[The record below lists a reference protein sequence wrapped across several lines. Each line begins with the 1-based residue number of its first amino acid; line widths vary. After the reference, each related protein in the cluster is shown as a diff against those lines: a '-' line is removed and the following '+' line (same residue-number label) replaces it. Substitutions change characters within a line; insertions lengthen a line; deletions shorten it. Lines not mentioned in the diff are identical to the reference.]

1 MKIKYVFAFLILP
14 FFTFASDLPEVKLL
28 QRYEET
34 GIDIF
39 LSEAAPENAEVH
51 YKLYSPFYK
60 TYAEDTLQTGE
71 KLYIPYG
78 TEICIWSKTKE
89 GKHSPVKHFIAEKIN
104 ENTLMQVI
112 NPVEGIW
119 NENQILFI
127 KSEPD
132 TQIMYSVDGS
142 DPEQSGLL
150 YTEPVTIEKNGAV
163 DLRIKAVDKNG
174 FSTEKKISYTVS
186 GSGKPSPKFTT
197 GNIYENLQK
206 PKNTD
211 KITILNWYF
220 IDFNFN
226 SSVYY
231 ILLNTASEEPS
242 KTELVNKYD
251 EPLFTERKEDEI
263 LYWYCEEANGGKIN
277 KLLLPKKP
285 SLLGCPLTPVNAKVE
300 LSFEDLRYTYSFD
313 VSIADKNG
321 SLKFFSSEFKNGTY
335 IFDSEIKTEKQF
347 DIKITALLDNIVH
360 GEFKANF
367 EIDKLPPEK
376 PNVIFNPSFSPA
388 NKEVKISFNE
398 SDNAE
403 LVAEIYPADYI
414 RKKNEIILTGA
425 GNEKTLY
432 SINIYNK
439 DKAGN
444 KSPPVTQE
452 FTIERNV
459 IFVDTNLK
467 NKNADGN
474 PSNPFS
480 SIREAV
486 DYINRISFLH
496 GIENSKNERWKIFL
510 RGDSILNEAV
520 LITRNIKFLP
530 AEKRSVIRFSK
541 NAGFVINGS
550 ALELEDID
558 IFRRERPEEPRE
570 VPILYISNGAV
581 KLRGVKLHLIE
592 GGAVLKAFYSHIDCS
607 ETDIISEQ
615 TNYCTIFNLNNCSAV
630 LQNTSFTGK
639 GLSAAA
645 ISCSNC
651 NIEVDSITSTLS
663 PGFTARFL
671 EAWNSEITLGKLNC
685 IRNPE
690 TQSNKDTAVW
700 YNRTSKMDL
709 KYKPI
714 VRGYAKSIER
724 EP

>member
-1 MKIKYVFAFLILP
+1 MKIKFVFAYLVLP
-14 FFTFASDLPEVKLL
+14 FFAFAFDISEVKLL
-28 QRYEET
+28 QYHQDD
-34 GIDIF
+34 GIDIS
-39 LSEAAPENAEVH
+39 LSEPTAAYAEVH
-51 YKLYSPFYK
+51 YKLYNPFYK
-60 TYAEDTLQTGE
+60 TYAEDVLQIGKT
-71 KLYIPYG
+71 LYIPYG

-89 GKHSPVKHFIAEKIN
+89 GKRSPIKHFIAEKVN
-104 ENTLMQVI
+104 EHTVMQVI
-112 NPVEGIW
+112 NPLEGIW

-150 YTEPVTIEKNGAV
+150 YTEPVIIEKTGAV
-163 DLRIKAVDKNG
+163 DLRIKAIDKNG
-174 FSTEKKISYTVS
+174 LSAEKRISYTVS
-186 GSGKPSPKFTT
+186 NAGKPSPQFTT
-197 GNIYENLQK
+197 GNSYGKLQK
-206 PKNTD
+206 PESTN

-220 IDFNFN
+220 IDFNFD
-226 SSVYY
+226 SAVYY
-231 ILLNTASEEPS
+231 VLVPASAEEPS

-251 EPLFTERKEDEI
+251 EPVFTDRKEDEI
-263 LYWYCEEANGGKIN
+263 LYWYCETEYNGKIN

-285 SLLGCPLTPVNAKVE
+285 DMVGCPLMPVNAKVE

-313 VSIADKNG
+313 ASIADKNG
-321 SLKFFSSEFKNGTY
+321 SRTFFSSEFNNGTY

-347 DIKITALLDNIVH
+347 TINITALLDGIAH
-360 GEFKANF
+360 GELKANF

-376 PNVIFNPSFSPA
+376 PNVIFTPSFSPA

-398 SDNAE
+398 SDDTE
-403 LVAEIYPADYI
+403 FVAEISPADYI

-425 GNEKTLY
+425 GNDKTLY
-432 SINIYNK
+432 SIHIYNK
-439 DKAGN
+439 DAAGN
-444 KSPPVTQE
+444 KSPPVTKE

-459 IFVDTNLK
+459 IFVDTNSK

-480 SIREAV
+480 SIQEAV
-486 DYINRISFLH
+486 DYINRMSFLY
-496 GIENSKNERWKIFL
+496 GTENVRTERWKIFL

-520 LITRNIKFLP
+520 LITRNIQFLP

-541 NAGFVINGS
+541 NAGFVVNG
-550 ALELEDID
+550 ATLELEDID
-558 IFRRERPEEPRE
+558 IFRRENPEEPRE

-581 KLRGVKLHLIE
+581 KLRGLKLHVIE
-592 GGAVLKAFYSHIDCS
+592 GGTLLKALYSHIDCS
-607 ETDIISEQ
+607 ETDIMSEQ

-630 LQNTSFTGK
+630 LQNTRFTGK
-639 GLSAAA
+639 GLSTAAL
-645 ISCSNC
+645 SCSNC
-651 NIEVDSITSTLS
+651 TIEIDSISSILK

-685 IRNPE
+685 IRDPE
-690 TQSNKDTAVW
+690 TQNNKDTAVW

>member
-1 MKIKYVFAFLILP
+1 MKIKFIFALLFLPLFAFAL
-14 FFTFASDLPEVKLL
+14 DLPEIKLL
-28 QRYEET
+28 QYYQEY
-34 GIDIF
+34 GVDIL
-39 LSEAAPENAEVH
+39 LSETAPENAEVY
-51 YKLYSPFYK
+51 YKLYNPFYK
-60 TYAEDTLQTGE
+60 TYAEDALQAGE

-89 GKHSPVKHFIAEKIN
+89 GKRSPVKHFIAEKVN
-104 ENTLMQVI
+104 ENTVMQVI
-112 NPVEGIW
+112 NPIAGVW

-150 YTEPVTIEKNGAV
+150 YTEPVTIEKNGVV
-163 DLRIKAVDKNG
+163 DLRIKAIDKNG
-174 FSTEKKISYTVS
+174 FSVEKKISYTVS
-186 GSGKPSPKFTT
+186 GSGKPSPKFNTADMYP
-197 GNIYENLQK
+197 N
-206 PKNTD
+206 PKETEYTD
-211 KITILNWYF
+211 KVTILNWYF
-220 IDFNFN
+220 INFNFD
-226 SSVYY
+226 SAVHYV
-231 ILLNTASEEPS
+231 LLKTPLKEPL
-242 KTELVNKYD
+242 KTELVNRYD
-251 EPLFTERKEDEI
+251 EPVFTERTEDAI
-263 LYWYCEEANGGKIN
+263 LYWYCEEENGGKIN
-277 KLLLPKKP
+277 KLFLPKKP
-285 SLLGCPLTPVNAKVE
+285 VLLGCPPTPVNANVE
-300 LSFEDLRYTYSFD
+300 LSFEDVRYTYFFD
-313 VSIADKNG
+313 AAIADKNG
-321 SLKFFSSEFKNGTY
+321 SRSFFSSEFKNGTY

-347 DIKITALLDNIVH
+347 DIKITALLGGVPH

-367 EIDKLPPEK
+367 EIDKQPPEK
-376 PNVIFNPSFSPA
+376 PNVIFSPSFSPA

-403 LVAEIYPADYI
+403 LVAEISPADYI
-414 RKKNEIILTGA
+414 RKKNEIILTGT
-425 GNEKTLY
+425 GNDKTVY
-432 SINIYNK
+432 SIHIYNK

-444 KSPPVTQE
+444 KSPPVTKE
-452 FTIERNV
+452 FTIEKNV
-459 IFVDTNLK
+459 IFVDTNSK

-474 PSNPFS
+474 PSNLFS

-486 DYINRISFLH
+486 DYINTVSFLY
-496 GIENSKNERWKIFL
+496 GTENSKTEKWKIFL

-520 LITRNIKFLP
+520 LITRNIKLLP

-541 NAGFVINGS
+541 NAGFVVNGS

-581 KLRGVKLHLIE
+581 KLRGVKLHVIE
-592 GGAVLKAFYSHIDCS
+592 GGAVLKAFHSHVDCS

-630 LQNTSFTGK
+630 LQNTGFTGK

-651 NIEVDSITSTLS
+651 NIEVDSITSTLN

-671 EAWNSEITLGKLNC
+671 EAWNSEITLGKLTC

-690 TQSNKDTAVW
+690 TQSNKDAAVW

-714 VRGYAKSIER
+714 VRGYAKSVER